1 MLECEDYVESVRK
14 LRPDVVLGLADV
26 VYGPKPGWKRV
37 EKMGN
42 RTLLWL
48 KEVVDGMNNEEAGTP
63 RTSLFAPI
71 LAIESELQ
79 VNYLEQL
86 QGDELRENVSGLVLY
101 GVVSAAAIPASMHK
115 LPRLSVSEIKSPQKL
130 LDEIALGV
138 DIFTIPFIGAATDA
152 GIALHF
158 SFPALTSSMAD
169 RTALPLGIDMWSPMH
184 STSLSPL
191 QQGCACNTCTN
202 HHRAYIQHLLSA
214 KEMLGWVLL
223 QIHNHSVLDAFFV
236 AVRSSIA
243 SGSFDTDRSVFE
255 RSYEPELPAKTGQ
268 GPRYLFSSP
277 LWLGHGREGEGLMMY
292 RVRGYQFRSSGPGE
306 PKKNPPAY
314 RTLDDAAEKLAEAPL
329 PSPRVDAGEP
339 AEKIW

>member
-37 EKMGN
+37 EKMGD

-48 KEVVDGMNNEEAGTP
+48 KEVVDGINDEEVGTP

-86 QGDELRENVSGLVLY
+86 QGDELREKVSGLVLY
-101 GVVSAAAIPASMHK
+101 GVVSAAAIPASMQK
-115 LPRLSVSEIKSPQKL
+115 LPRLSVSELKSPQKL

-152 GIALHF
+152 GIALDF

-184 STSLSPL
+184 STSLWPL
-191 QQGCACNTCTN
+191 QQGCTCYTCTN

-223 QIHNHSVLDAFFV
+223 QIHNHSILDAFFV

-268 GPRYLFSSP
+268 GPRYLFFSP

-339 AEKIW
+339 AEKIG